1 MREAEEQLMQE
12 RHRRP
17 SRFEVIPAPDVAA
30 LREIANNEMLP
41 AQQKKLSTLTSPI
54 FGSKPKSILKK
65 TNSFTMKGS
74 SPLSPHSPMMTPYS
88 TITGGESRI
97 RSAFDII
104 FRKSTT
110 LADVTP
116 DPELGSIGTPSIGGM
131 DSAPISPG
139 VSKKVQL
146 PRERV
151 IDMSPEDQK
160 IWEME
165 EMDREINLEASNIHI
180 DPAPFQLVERT
191 SLLKV
196 HSLFSMVGI
205 NHAYVTKIG
214 KLVGVVGLKEVSGSW
229 RVLRE
234 DIILKL
240 SVCSQQLRKAIEE
253 VNSGTFVMPEDGD
266 PESRDKDKER
276 PGEDA
281 PLLTSDQKTQN
292 MISAMKTDSIE
303 LDNGTP
309 KKLTI
314 NSNTNNNNNSNNSS
328 SSTANQNGN
337 SKSS

>member
-1 MREAEEQLMQE
+1 MKEAEEQLTQD
-12 RHRRP
+12 RQRRP
-17 SRFEVIPAPDVAA
+17 SRFEVIPAPDLTT

-104 FRKSTT
+104 FRKSST

-116 DPELGSIGTPSIGGM
+116 DPELGSIGTPSITGT
-131 DSAPISPG
+131 DSAPMSPG
-139 VSKKVQL
+139 ISKKVQL

-165 EMDREINLEASNIHI
+165 EMERPINMEGAKVHI

-214 KLVGVVGLKEVSGSW
+214 KLVGVVGLKEVRIGVEGELMK
-229 RVLRE
+229 RFFNNFNF
-234 DIILKL
+234 
-240 SVCSQQLRKAIEE
+240 QLRKAIED
-253 VNSGTFVMPEDGD
+253 VNSGTFVMPEDVE
-266 PESRDKDKER
+266 PESTDKDH
-276 PGEDA
+276 PNEDA
-281 PLLTSDQKTQN
+281 PLLTNDQKTQN
-292 MISAMKTDSIE
+292 MISSMETDSIE
-303 LDNGTP
+303 LDNGDP
-309 KKLTI
+309 KKLT
-314 NSNTNNNNNSNNSS
+314 NKNNVN
-328 SSTANQNGN
+328 
-337 SKSS
+337 KKL